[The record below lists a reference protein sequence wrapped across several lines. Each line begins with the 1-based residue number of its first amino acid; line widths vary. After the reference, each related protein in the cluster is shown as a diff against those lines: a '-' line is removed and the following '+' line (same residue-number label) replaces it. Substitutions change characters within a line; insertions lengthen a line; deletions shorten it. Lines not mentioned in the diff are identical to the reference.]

1 MTTVERP
8 TYCRICEPTCGMVAT
23 VEDGKLIQLR
33 PDSDHPITKG
43 FSCPKGIEFVHVQ
56 NDPDRLL
63 YPMRRTASGEFERI
77 SWQTALDEI
86 GAKLRAIRARHGGE
100 SIGWYAGNPSAFSHS
115 HAIWAGGFIR
125 GVGSQHM
132 YTPNTQ
138 DTSSRFV
145 ASALLYGSPT
155 IFPLPDLVRTSFL
168 LMLGANP
175 LVSRGSLVS
184 AGNLR
189 EKLTSIVS
197 RGGRVV
203 VVDPRRTETAKAFEH
218 VSVRPNGDAWLLLAM
233 LHVIFAEGLADE
245 RAIAAQTTGVDVLRS
260 AAAECSPQAAAER
273 CGVDAG
279 EIRALAQAFAGA
291 ASATAYGRTGACLG
305 THATLVNVLLD
316 ALNVVTGNLDRPGG
330 SVFARPPIDFT
341 SLAFRLGLATFDT
354 YRTRVGDLPEVLAQ
368 LPAPLMAAEIETPGR
383 GQLRALIVSAG
394 NPILS
399 VPGSADLERALGSL
413 ELQVG
418 IDLYLNETHRQADY
432 VLPATTFYERDDLPL
447 ALSEI
452 QLTPFV
458 QWTDAV
464 ATPRGE
470 ARDDWR
476 IIDDL
481 ARQLGFAAVSGVAAK
496 WIGTSRAAR
505 LAQRAVAP
513 VVHRMTPSRV
523 VDLLL
528 RAGRDGDHFGL
539 RRNGLSLA
547 KLRAQPRGVVLAP
560 HVETGV
566 AGKRIK
572 HRDHRVHLGDDRIAA
587 ELRRLLETPP
597 ATADFPLLMIGR
609 REVRSHNSW
618 MHNTPRFRDGARQH
632 RALVN
637 PADALAAGIADGDSV
652 RVVSASG
659 AIQLPAEFTDDVEP
673 GTIAVP
679 HGWGHRGGGWQTANV
694 AGGAN
699 VNELTS
705 ARAED
710 LEGLSGMAHLNGVA
724 VRLEKVPARRR
735 ARAAVG

>member
-1 MTTVERP
+1 VTEHP
-8 TYCRICEPTCGMVAT
+8 TYCRICEPTCGMIAT
-23 VEDGKLIQLR
+23 VEDGKLVQLR
-33 PDSDHPITKG
+33 PDADHPITKG

-63 YPMRRTASGEFERI
+63 HPMRRTSSGEFERI

-115 HAIWAGGFIR
+115 HAVWASGFVR
-125 GVGSQHM
+125 GIGSKHL

-155 IFPLPDLVRTSFL
+155 IFPLPDLPRTSFL
-168 LMLGANP
+168 LMVGANP
-175 LVSRGSLVS
+175 LVSRGSILS

-189 EKLTSIVS
+189 EKLTGIVA

-218 VSVRPNGDAWLLLAM
+218 VAIRPDGDAWLLLAM
-233 LHVIFAEGLADE
+233 LHVIFADGLADE
-245 RAIAAQTTGVDVLRS
+245 AAIAGQATGVDALRR
-260 AAAECSPQAAAER
+260 AAAECPPEAATPR
-273 CGVDAG
+273 CGVAADD
-279 EIRALAQAFAGA
+279 IRALAHGFAA
-291 ASATAYGRTGACLG
+291 APSAAAYGRTGACLG

-341 SLAFRLGLATFDT
+341 ALAFRLGLATFDT
-354 YRTRVGDLPEVLAQ
+354 YRSRVGDLPEVLGQ
-368 LPAPLMAAEIETPGR
+368 MPAPLMAAEIETPGR

-394 NPILS
+394 NPVLS
-399 VPGSADLERALGSL
+399 VPGSRDLERALHSL

-418 IDLYLNETHRQADY
+418 IDLYLNETHRHADY

-447 ALSEI
+447 PLSETL
-452 QLTPFV
+452 LTPFV

-481 ARQLGFAAVSGVAAK
+481 ARQLGFAAVTGVAAK
-496 WIGTSRAAR
+496 WLGSKAAGRRALRAMGPLGHR
-505 LAQRAVAP
+505 VTPAQ
-513 VVHRMTPSRV
+513 V

-528 RAGRDGDHFGL
+528 RTGRDGDKFGL
-539 RRNGLSLA
+539 RRGGLSLA
-547 KLRAQPRGVVLAP
+547 KLRAKPRGVVVADQ
-560 HVETGV
+560 VETGV
-566 AGKRIK
+566 AAKRIK
-572 HRDHRVHLGDDRIAA
+572 HKDGRVPFGDDRIAA
-587 ELRRLLETPP
+587 ELRRLLDSP
-597 ATADFPLLMIGR
+597 APASEYPLLMIGR

-618 MHNTPRFRDGARQH
+618 MHNTPRFKDGARQH

-637 PADALAAGIADGDSV
+637 PADALAVGVADGESI
-652 RVVSASG
+652 RVVSARG
-659 AIQLPAEFTDDVEP
+659 AIQLPAELTDDVAP

-679 HGWGHRGGGWQTANV
+679 HGWGHRDGGWQTANA

-705 ARAED
+705 AHPDDMEK
-710 LEGLSGMAHLNGVA
+710 LSGMAHLNGVA
-724 VRLEKVPARRR
+724 VRLEKVPVRRR
-735 ARAAVG
+735 PRAVAVS